1 MDAPW
6 TAIICERIGL
16 PHHRPARHMI
26 RLAQDAQRK
35 GDLYM
40 GKKERKTHSYRSVR
54 TSLLWM
60 VVPAVFLSMAILS
73 LMGYL
78 SAKSVLRAAVENE
91 MSQCLSVASTS
102 IEHSLSNNRMVAETM
117 ARSVEAIHNQAVT
130 TLTQTVGPDGTP
142 GPVTGAD
149 WEAASYED
157 ILTGFIASDD
167 ETFGGGIWFEPYAYR
182 SDQQY
187 YSPYCMR
194 ENGQPVYVD
203 NYSLGDGVYYTDQ
216 DWYTNVTNTSQSS
229 VWSAPYYDA
238 FAQISMVTSSAPFYD
253 ASGRFMGVA
262 TADID
267 LTQMQQSII
276 SLDVVAGGRAFLV
289 DGSGVYI
296 ADEDSSKLLSANIL
310 SDENASLAQ
319 LGAQILAEKE
329 GTGSYT
335 ENGETYLAWFRQI
348 PESGWYVVTAASEQA
363 MMSSASTLGI
373 TLAILCV
380 VFSVILFFIL
390 FLFLQKSVVH
400 PLNRLATVAQQIA
413 GGDLSVSIDSHAG
426 HEFGVVNTS
435 LEEMVDRLG
444 LYVDYISEVTDALQE
459 MSKGNFTFRLVHD
472 YTGEFAALK
481 TGLISTRDHLSET
494 MSTISSAAEQVDTGS
509 NQVAVG
515 AQSQAQGATEQ
526 TSSIQELASMMSDIE
541 RDVDNNTQSTDEANS
556 QLSKVI
562 QEVETGDHKMEE
574 MLSAMDEITSTSQEI
589 GQIVKNIEDIA
600 FQTNI
605 LALNAAVE
613 AARAGNAGKGFAVV
627 ADEVR
632 SLASKTSEASS
643 ETAQLISKA
652 LSAVQNGKKIVDET
666 AESFRLVTEGISQ
679 VAVRTQGIAEHS
691 ARQKE
696 SIRQATEGVNEIA
709 NVVQNNAA
717 TAEESAAA
725 SEELSSQAHLLKEL
739 VSKFQLNTGEET

>member
-1 MDAPW
+1 
-6 TAIICERIGL
+6 
-16 PHHRPARHMI
+16 
-26 RLAQDAQRK
+26 
-35 GDLYM
+35 M
-40 GKKERKTHSYRSVR
+40 GKKGSKKHSYRSVR
-54 TSLLWM
+54 TALLSM

-78 SAKSVLRAAVENE
+78 SAKGVIESSVTNE
-91 MSQCLSVASTS
+91 MSQCLSVASES
-102 IEHSLSNNRMVAETM
+102 IENSLSNNRMVAETM
-117 ARSVEAIHNQAVT
+117 ARSVEAIHEQAMGA
-130 TLTQTVGPDGTP
+130 LTQTVNPDGTL
-142 GPVTGAD
+142 GAAAGAN
-149 WEAASYED
+149 WEAAAYED
-157 ILTGFIASDD
+157 ILTGFIGSND

-182 SDQQY
+182 SNQQY

-238 FAQISMVTSSAPFYD
+238 FAQISMVTSSAPIYD
-253 ASGRFMGVA
+253 ASGRFIGVA

-267 LTQMQQSII
+267 LTQMQQMIL

-289 DGSGVYI
+289 DDSGVYI
-296 ADEDSSKLLSANIL
+296 ADEDSAKLLSANIL
-310 SDENASLAQ
+310 SDENTSLAQ
-319 LGAQILAEKE
+319 LGSQILAQKE
-329 GTGSYT
+329 GTGSYI
-335 ENGETYLAWFRQI
+335 ENGETYLAWYRQI
-348 PESGWYVVTAASEQA
+348 PESGWYIVTVASEQA
-363 MMSSASTLGI
+363 MMSSAQTLGI
-373 TLAILCV
+373 TLAVLCIA
-380 VFSVILFFIL
+380 FAVILFLIIIF
-390 FLFLQKSVVH
+390 FLQKGVVR
-400 PLNRLATVAQQIA
+400 PLNRLAATAQQIA
-413 GGDLSVSIDSHAG
+413 EGDLSVSIDSHAR
-426 HEFGVVNTS
+426 HEFGVVNS
-435 LEEMVDRLG
+435 ALEEMVAQLS
-444 LYVDYISEVTDALQE
+444 LYVDYISEVTHALQE
-459 MSKGNFTFRLVHD
+459 MSTGNFAFHLLRD
-472 YTGEFAALK
+472 YSGEFAALK
-481 TGLISTRDHLSET
+481 DGLLSTRNHLSET

-541 RDVDNNTQSTDEANS
+541 RDVDNNTQNTNEANS
-556 QLSKVI
+556 QLNEVI
-562 QEVETGDHKMEE
+562 QEVENGDRKMEE
-574 MLSAMDEITSTSQEI
+574 MLTAMDEITATSQEI

-632 SLASKTSEASS
+632 SLASKTSEASG

-652 LSAVQNGKKIVDET
+652 LTAVQNGKKIVDET

-679 VAVRTQGIAEHS
+679 VAVRTQGIAEYS
-691 ARQKE
+691 ARQKD
-696 SIRQATEGVNEIA
+696 SIRQATEGVHEISS
-709 NVVQNNAA
+709 VVQNNAA

-725 SEELSSQAHLLKEL
+725 SEQLSSQAHLLKEL
-739 VSKFQLNTGEET
+739 VSKFQLYTEQEN